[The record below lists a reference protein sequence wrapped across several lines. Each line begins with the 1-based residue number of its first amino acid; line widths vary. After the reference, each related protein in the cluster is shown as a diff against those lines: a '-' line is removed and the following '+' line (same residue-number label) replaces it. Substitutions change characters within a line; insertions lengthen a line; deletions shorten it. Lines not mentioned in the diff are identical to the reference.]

1 MPLQPIPSGLH
12 GFGEALKGFGF
23 FGFTDAGFSHR
34 VGEDL
39 DGVVV
44 GFSVDGVGVA
54 VFAAVGVRIV
64 GPFSFALFDVGE
76 GGGPGW
82 EWGGGVS
89 VGGGGVVD
97 QLGQE
102 GEGSDCSGADA
113 LGAQEGGEVLGVVF
127 VGFADDFVQAVEVD
141 VLGKD

>member
-44 GFSVDGVGVA
+44 GFTVDGVGVA
-54 VFAAVGVRIV
+54 VFAAVGVGVV
-64 GPFSFALFDVGE
+64 GPFSFALLDVGE
-76 GGGPGW
+76 GGVFGR

-97 QLGQE
+97 QFGEE
-102 GEGSDCSGADA
+102 GEGSDGSGAGA
-113 LGAQEGGEVLGVVF
+113 LGAEEGGEVFGVVF
-127 VGFADDFVQAVEVD
+127 VGFADDLVEAVEID